1 MSSAVIFTL
10 TFFLSLFLFA
20 ASSLVPPRTL
30 RQLLVFAFVLSV
42 PFLIGSL
49 ITLAISH
56 YTRSRTRRTTSLH
69 MSFWPCINSSDKRIH
84 VEAAGMSPVRTVTL
98 HGVRPGDDRFMAPT
112 CFGLEFWLFVGAR
125 GGVWSSLYLIYLEHR
140 LYWVLFCGFY
150 WCLEVLGGYRVRHHM
165 SIPFFTQLK
174 SLLRLYS
181 DHGASRK
188 YMRRNL

>member
-1 MSSAVIFTL
+1 MMSSAVIFTL

-69 MSFWPCINSSDKRIH
+69 MS
-84 VEAAGMSPVRTVTL
+84 L
-98 HGVRPGDDRFMAPT
+98 
-112 CFGLEFWLFVGAR
+112 
-125 GGVWSSLYLIYLEHR
+125 
-140 LYWVLFCGFY
+140 
-150 WCLEVLGGYRVRHHM
+150 
-165 SIPFFTQLK
+165 
-174 SLLRLYS
+174 
-181 DHGASRK
+181 
-188 YMRRNL
+188 